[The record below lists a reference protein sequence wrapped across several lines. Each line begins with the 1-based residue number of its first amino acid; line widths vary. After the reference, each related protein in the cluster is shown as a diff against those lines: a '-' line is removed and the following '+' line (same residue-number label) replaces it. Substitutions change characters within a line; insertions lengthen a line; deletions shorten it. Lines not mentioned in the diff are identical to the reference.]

1 MATEGLKKTL
11 VLGHRNPDTDSICSA
26 ICYAD
31 FKHKLT
37 GEIYEPCR
45 AGNVNP
51 ETQYVLDYFKL
62 EAPRLVENVKTQV
75 KDIEIRKTK
84 GVSRGISLKNAWGL
98 MQENNVVTIPC
109 VTEEG
114 LLEGVIT
121 IGDITKSYMNLYDS
135 SIISKACTKYAN
147 ILDTLEGSMVVGD
160 SEAYFDRGKVLIAA
174 ANPDLMENYI
184 EKYDLVILGNRYESQ
199 LCAIEM
205 EAGCIIVCEGAG
217 VSLTIRKL
225 AQERGCAVITT
236 PYDTYTTARLINQS
250 MPISY
255 FMTKEN
261 IIDFS
266 EEDYLDDI
274 REIMASKRHR
284 DFPVLDS
291 DGKYIGMISRRNLLG
306 AKGKS
311 IILVDHNEKSQAVEG
326 MESAD
331 IREIIDHHRLG
342 TVETMSPVFF
352 RNQPLG
358 CTATIIY
365 QMYQENHME
374 IDKTT
379 AGLLCSAIISDT
391 LLFRSPTCTP
401 IDKAAGLALAQIAGL
416 DIEKYAIDMFSAGS
430 NLKGKSD
437 GDIFYQDFKR
447 FTVGNSVFGIGQI
460 TSLNAV
466 ELKDLKKRMS
476 EYTEKERE
484 QHEIDMMFFMLTNI
498 LTESTDLIC
507 TGQGAEQLITTA
519 FHVRDED
526 VENVSAQTGIVKL
539 PGVVSRKKQLA
550 PQIMMALQQ

>member
-1 MATEGLKKTL
+1 MAVEELKKTL

-26 ICYAD
+26 ICYAG
-31 FKHKLT
+31 FKHQLT
-37 GEIYEPCR
+37 GENYEPCR
-45 AGNVNP
+45 AGNINP

-62 EAPRLVENVKTQV
+62 KAPRLVENVKTQV

-98 MQENNVVTIPC
+98 MQENNVVTLPC

-184 EKYDLVILGNRYESQ
+184 EKHDLVILGNRYESQ

-261 IIDFS
+261 IIELS

-284 DFPVLDS
+284 DFPILDS

-365 QMYQENHME
+365 QMYQENHIE

-466 ELKDLKKRMS
+466 ELKDLRTRMS
-476 EYTEKERE
+476 AYTEKERE

-507 TGQGAEQLITTA
+507 TGQGAEQLIANA
-519 FHVRDED
+519 FHVKDED
-526 VENVSAQTGIVKL
+526 MENVSGQTGIVKL

-550 PQIMMALQQ
+550 PQIMMALQ

>member
-1 MATEGLKKTL
+1 MAVEELKKTL

-26 ICYAD
+26 ICYAG
-31 FKHKLT
+31 FKHQLT
-37 GEIYEPCR
+37 GENYEPCR

-62 EAPRLVENVKTQV
+62 KAPRLVENVKTQV

-98 MQENNVVTIPC
+98 MQENNVVTLPC

-184 EKYDLVILGNRYESQ
+184 EKHDLVILGNRYESQ

-261 IIDFS
+261 IIEFS

-284 DFPVLDS
+284 DFPILDS

-416 DIEKYAIDMFSAGS
+416 DIEKYAIDMFAAGS

-466 ELKDLKKRMS
+466 ELTDLRTRMS
-476 EYTEKERE
+476 AYTEKERE

-507 TGQGAEQLITTA
+507 TGQGAEQLVANA
-519 FHVRDED
+519 FHVKDED
-526 VENVSAQTGIVKL
+526 VESVSGQTGIVKL

-550 PQIMMALQQ
+550 PQIMMALQ

>member
-1 MATEGLKKTL
+1 MAVEELKKTL

-26 ICYAD
+26 ICYAG
-31 FKHKLT
+31 FKHQLT
-37 GEIYEPCR
+37 GENYEPCR

-62 EAPRLVENVKTQV
+62 KAPRLVENVKTQV

-98 MQENNVVTIPC
+98 MQENNVVTLPC

-184 EKYDLVILGNRYESQ
+184 EKHDLVILGNRYESQ

-261 IIDFS
+261 IIEFS

-284 DFPVLDS
+284 DFPILDS

-416 DIEKYAIDMFSAGS
+416 HIEKYAIDMFSAGS

-466 ELKDLKKRMS
+466 ELKDLRTRMS
-476 EYTEKERE
+476 AYTEKERE

-507 TGQGAEQLITTA
+507 TGQGAEQLIANA
-519 FHVRDED
+519 FHVKDED
-526 VENVSAQTGIVKL
+526 MENVSGQTGIVKL

-550 PQIMMALQQ
+550 PQIMMALQ

>member
-1 MATEGLKKTL
+1 MAVEGLKKTL

-26 ICYAD
+26 ICYAG
-31 FKHKLT
+31 FKHQLT
-37 GEIYEPCR
+37 GENYEPCR

-51 ETQYVLDYFKL
+51 ETQYVLDYFNLK
-62 EAPRLVENVKTQV
+62 APRLVENVKTQV

-98 MQENNVVTIPC
+98 MQENNVVTLPC

-160 SEAYFDRGKVLIAA
+160 SETYFDQGKVLISA

-184 EKYDLVILGNRYESQ
+184 EKHDLVILGNRYESQ

-261 IIDFS
+261 IIEFS

-391 LLFRSPTCTP
+391 LLFRSPTCTAV
-401 IDKAAGLALAQIAGL
+401 DKAAGLALAQIAGL

-466 ELKDLKKRMS
+466 ELKDLRSRMS
-476 EYTEKERE
+476 VYTEKERE

-519 FHVRDED
+519 FHVADED